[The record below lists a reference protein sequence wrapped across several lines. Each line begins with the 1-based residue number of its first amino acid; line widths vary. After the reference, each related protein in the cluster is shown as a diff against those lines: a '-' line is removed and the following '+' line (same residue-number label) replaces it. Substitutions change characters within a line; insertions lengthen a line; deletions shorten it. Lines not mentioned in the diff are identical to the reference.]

1 MKTLDQIHDLEQMI
15 LLAVSC
21 AGSLGPRDLVDTVH
35 NAGFEEESV
44 IIKTAALEMI
54 EEGRLHLNDRWE
66 LTLSLG
72 TMIEAKYCTFKF
84 PEKI

>member
-21 AGSLGPRDLVDTVH
+21 AGSLGPQALVDTVH
-35 NAGFEEESV
+35 NAGFKDEPV
-44 IIKTAALEMI
+44 VIKTAALEMI
-54 EEGRLHLNDRWE
+54 EEGRLHLNDRGE
-66 LTLSLG
+66 LTWPLG
-72 TMIEAKYCTFKF
+72 TMIEAKHCTFKF